1 VSDVDHNVQN
11 IGKLD
16 LITELL
22 PFSVFLFLLIDAICK
37 LITDKYSAIQLF
49 SDVTISMVI
58 IAADSQN

>member
-1 VSDVDHNVQN
+1 MSDVDHNVQN